1 MSGHHFHFGY
11 LHSQENIPK
20 LIATLRSQQSHK
32 VRKKERQ
39 IALMHHHKSPVHLD
53 SLFHLFYPEHEQEM
67 HYVPTFRF
75 VGKVESMQMRVIS
88 QCQRSD

>member
-1 MSGHHFHFGY
+1 
-11 LHSQENIPK
+11 
-20 LIATLRSQQSHK
+20 
-32 VRKKERQ
+32 
-39 IALMHHHKSPVHLD
+39 MHHHKSPVHLD